1 MGNIAGR
8 WSEAWGGRP
17 LDVSAI
23 TSCMAELKRERAA
36 RTSMRAAHP
45 TDAKWLTLYYE
56 DCVLDYEPCLVQIAS
71 LLGVSHFGTRQR
83 YAFQADHANP
93 NANPNPSPSPHPNPN
108 VIPEHAL
115 VERGAHELPVVAAVV
130 RRHVERLGRCGEMW
144 GDIGEI

>member
-17 LDVSAI
+17 LNVSEI

-56 DCVLDYEPCLVQIAS
+56 DCVLDYEPCLVVAQLVCPAS
-71 LLGVSHFGTRQR
+71 RPDT
-83 YAFQADHANP
+83 
-93 NANPNPSPSPHPNPN
+93 
-108 VIPEHAL
+108 
-115 VERGAHELPVVAAVV
+115 
-130 RRHVERLGRCGEMW
+130 
-144 GDIGEI
+144 